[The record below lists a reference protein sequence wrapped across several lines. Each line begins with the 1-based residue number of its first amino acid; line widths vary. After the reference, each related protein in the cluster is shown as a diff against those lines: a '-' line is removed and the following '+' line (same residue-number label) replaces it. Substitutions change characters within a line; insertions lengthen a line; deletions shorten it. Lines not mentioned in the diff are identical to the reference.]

1 VRRLGDVGRRKAPA
15 TFDEDE
21 VDAALSRGD
30 LQHAFTQLMT
40 RYGDP
45 VYRYALATTGDAQL
59 AEEVR
64 QQVFVEVYRDLP
76 SFGGRAPVR
85 GWLFTI
91 VRHRCLDATKTLRR
105 WGLRYKNE
113 LPADP
118 EIAGLVS
125 DQNELN
131 DQLDRH
137 RLAQVIERCL
147 PTLAPAAR
155 EAVLLRYQQELSYDE
170 AAEVTGERPGTLQQ
184 RVARA
189 LPVLR
194 KCVEAQL
201 RTGSP
206 GGSGGSR

>member
-15 TFDEDE
+15 TFEEDE
-21 VDAALSRGD
+21 VDAALTRGD
-30 LQHAFTQLMT
+30 RQHAFTLLMT
-40 RYGDP
+40 RYGDA
-45 VYRYALATTGDAQL
+45 VYRYALATMGDAQL

-76 SFGGRAPVR
+76 GFSGRAPVR
-85 GWLFTI
+85 GWLFAI
-91 VRHRCLDATKTLRR
+91 VRHRCLDATKAFRR

-113 LPADP
+113 LPSDP
-118 EIAGLVS
+118 EGGRIAGLVI
-125 DQNELN
+125 DQAEVME
-131 DQLDRH
+131 QIDRR
-137 RLAQVIERCL
+137 RLARVVERCL
-147 PTLAPAAR
+147 STLAPAAR
-155 EAVLLRYQQELSYDE
+155 DAVLLRYQQELSYDE

-201 RTGSP
+201 RTGGP
-206 GGSGGSR
+206 AR

>member
-1 VRRLGDVGRRKAPA
+1 MRRLGDVGRRKAPA
-15 TFDEDE
+15 TFEEDE

-30 LQHAFTQLMT
+30 RQQAFTLLMT
-40 RYGDP
+40 LYGDA

-76 SFGGRAPVR
+76 GFGGRAPVR
-85 GWLFTI
+85 GWLFAI
-91 VRHRCLDATKTLRR
+91 VRHRCLDATKAFRR

-113 LPADP
+113 LPGDP
-118 EIAGLVS
+118 ELIAGLVV
-125 DQNELN
+125 DQTDLM

-137 RLAQVIERCL
+137 RLARVVERCL
-147 PTLAPAAR
+147 STLAPAAR

-170 AAEVTGERPGTLQQ
+170 AAEATGERPGTLQQ

-201 RTGSP
+201 RMGGP
-206 GGSGGSR
+206 GGL

>member
-1 VRRLGDVGRRKAPA
+1 MRRLGDVGRRKAPA
-15 TFDEDE
+15 TFEEDE

-30 LQHAFTQLMT
+30 RQHAFTLLMT
-40 RYGDP
+40 RYGDA

-76 SFGGRAPVR
+76 GFGGRAPVR
-85 GWLFTI
+85 GWLFAI
-91 VRHRCLDATKTLRR
+91 VRHRCLDATKAFRR

-113 LPADP
+113 LPSDP
-118 EIAGLVS
+118 ESGRIAGLVI
-125 DQNELN
+125 DQTELM

-137 RLAQVIERCL
+137 RLARVVERCL
-147 PTLAPAAR
+147 SMLAPAAR

-201 RTGSP
+201 RTGGP
-206 GGSGGSR
+206 GGL